1 MLIKIELNLKFPGK
15 TNHFCSVKIVRFCI
29 YKFMLTTSY
38 TLFAVEKSGFHS
50 KRIFSL
56 LFFHVRKSPTTCF
69 TRWKVKYCLKCVQ
82 TYVLK
87 IIDTETA
94 FSANVFSL
102 VSVLSIFR
110 LVLQSKNL
118 SIWTEWMVYPLQE
131 RIKTN
136 DTELA
141 RYGQIA
147 APLHVSNS
155 QTAERNFLKFS
166 SNFARKKISPMSTI
180 CNMPSTFNFQPIK
193 FSRTSGNCWPKKSP
207 TVMYN
212 GDDALRV

>member
-38 TLFAVEKSGFHS
+38 TLFTVEKSGFHS

-69 TRWKVKYCLKCVQ
+69 TGWKVKYCLKCVQ
-82 TYVLK
+82 TYLLK
-87 IIDTETA
+87 IFDTETA

-110 LVLQSKNL
+110 LVLRSTNR

-136 DTELA
+136 GTELA
-141 RYGQIA
+141 HNGQIA
-147 APLHVSNS
+147 APLHVSNPH
-155 QTAERNFLKFS
+155 TAVRNFAVMES
-166 SNFARKKISPMSTI
+166 SWIVATSRAKNLSYVYYPQHCVQLLISS
-180 CNMPSTFNFQPIK
+180 
-193 FSRTSGNCWPKKSP
+193 
-207 TVMYN
+207 
-212 GDDALRV
+212 

>member
-1 MLIKIELNLKFPGK
+1 MLIKIEFNLKFLGK
-15 TNHFCSVKIVRFCI
+15 TNHFCSAKIVRFCI
-29 YKFMLTTSY
+29 YKFMLTTTY
-38 TLFAVEKSGFHS
+38 TLFTVAKSGFHS
-50 KRIFSL
+50 KRIFL
-56 LFFHVRKSPTTCF
+56 LLVFHVHKSPTTRF

-136 DTELA
+136 GTELA

-155 QTAERNFLKFS
+155 QTAVRNFLNFS
-166 SNFARKKISPMSTI
+166 CNFARKKYLLCLLSATCLQP
-180 CNMPSTFNFQPIK
+180 FNLQPIK
-193 FSRTSGNCWPKKSP
+193 SSRTIGNCGPKKSP
-207 TVMYN
+207 
-212 GDDALRV
+212 

>member
-1 MLIKIELNLKFPGK
+1 MLIKIEFNLKFLGK
-15 TNHFCSVKIVRFCI
+15 TNHFCSAKIVRFCI
-29 YKFMLTTSY
+29 YKFMLTTTY
-38 TLFAVEKSGFHS
+38 TLFTVAKSGFHS
-50 KRIFSL
+50 KRIFL
-56 LFFHVRKSPTTCF
+56 LLVFHVHKSPTTRF

-136 DTELA
+136 GTELA

-155 QTAERNFLKFS
+155 QTAVRNFLNFS
-166 SNFARKKISPMSTI
+166 CNFARKKISPMSTI
-180 CNMPSTFNFQPIK
+180 CNMPATF
-193 FSRTSGNCWPKKSP
+193 
-207 TVMYN
+207 
-212 GDDALRV
+212 